1 MIWHV
6 GYDGA
11 AMPVEALTK
20 QEAEN
25 KAKTYLDVK
34 GTKCNLIYA
43 QEASS
48 GYLEWI
54 NDFGIN
60 VIR

>member
-1 MIWHV
+1 
-6 GYDGA
+6 
-11 AMPVEALTK
+11 MPVEALTK